1 MFWGGT
7 VALCQGLSVCIFLFW
22 IIFYCCVV
30 SSVPSSLN
38 SSRPVSESPQDKKR
52 STSPPLHTLH
62 QPQPW
67 GCFLPFSPC
76 SSPLPCSMPSTSA
89 PPSPSAPSSPPD
101 SGLPS
106 QTRSLNLSLLRT
118 ACPDMIFVTSSTSSA
133 SVKYFWIFECWS
145 SSDDPLGGA
154 GNPLSSIYF
163 LIFVQLCKWSLYIC
177 KLS

>member
-1 MFWGGT
+1 MLWGGT

-62 QPQPW
+62 QSQPW
-67 GCFLPFSPC
+67 GCFLPFSPW
-76 SSPLPCSMPSTSA
+76 SSSLTSSTPSTSA
-89 PPSPSAPSSPPD
+89 PPSPTAPSSPPV

-106 QTRSLNLSLLRT
+106 QTRSLNLSSEQRVPSWLQGDFFINLKKHIN
-118 ACPDMIFVTSSTSSA
+118 PDLEIGTFA
-133 SVKYFWIFECWS
+133 SPTPSGSRSPNV
-145 SSDDPLGGA
+145 
-154 GNPLSSIYF
+154 
-163 LIFVQLCKWSLYIC
+163 SLNS
-177 KLS
+177 KDL